1 MDLSMN
7 ELQRMVKKYSVTKS
21 GSRLEVARRLSKV
34 VPHAMTLSDL
44 KKVEDFLR
52 IPPSKRFKGERF
64 YVQVKGRLV
73 TRMSRR

>member
-21 GSRLEVARRLSKV
+21 GSRLEVARRLRQI
-34 VPHAMTLSDL
+34 VPHIMTLTDL

-52 IPPSKRFKGERF
+52 LPPSQRFKGERF
-64 YVQVKGRLV
+64 YVQHKGRRI
-73 TRMSRR
+73 TRISKR